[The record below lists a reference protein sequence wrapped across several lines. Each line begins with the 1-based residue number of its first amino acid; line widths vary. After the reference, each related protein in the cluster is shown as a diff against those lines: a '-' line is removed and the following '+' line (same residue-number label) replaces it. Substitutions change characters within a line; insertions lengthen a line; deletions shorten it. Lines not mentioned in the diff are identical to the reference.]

1 VEVGVALP
9 AATTSRRRA
18 RSRRKCVWVLAYA
31 CGALLPL
38 LLAAQTPVA
47 SGRSVTDELGASL
60 GIVALS
66 LLGLQLILPSRL
78 RVISGVLGADVAVR
92 LHRRLAH
99 VTFAAIGAHIAV
111 VVLAKPARVTLLL
124 FFGAP
129 WRAQAAVTSVVAL
142 VLLVASSIWR
152 GRLHIPY
159 AAWRALHLALGG
171 AALVFAAIHT
181 VGLHGYLSHGL
192 AALWFGLFVIGSLA
206 ALVELRVLKPRRLAR
221 DAYVVQAVIPERGG
235 ATTIRLQAKGHF
247 GTPFRPGQFAWL
259 KLADNSTGL
268 AEHPFSYSSS
278 ALTPARPSF
287 TIKHYT
293 GFSRKVADLKPGT
306 ELVLDGPHG
315 SYWPARDATGYVLI
329 AGGIG
334 ITPSLSLL
342 RTAADMGDT
351 RPYLLIYGNRS
362 ESDIV
367 FADELEGI
375 SVRLNLKVVHVL
387 SRPSANWDGERGR
400 IGKELLDR
408 HLPADLRGF
417 EFFVCASPPVVEAT
431 VSALTLA
438 GIAREFI
445 HMESF

>member
-1 VEVGVALP
+1 LA
-9 AATTSRRRA
+9 
-18 RSRRKCVWVLAYA
+18 WVLAWA
-31 CGALLPL
+31 CGAVLPL
-38 LLAAQTPVA
+38 ALVAQTPAA

-66 LLGLQLILPSRL
+66 LLGMQLILPARL
-78 RVISGVLGADVAVR
+78 RIVSGLLGADVAVR

-99 VTFAAIGAHIAV
+99 VTFAAIGAHVAV
-111 VVLAKPARVTLLL
+111 VMLAKPARVTLLL

-129 WRAQAAVTSVVAL
+129 WRAQAAVTSLLAL
-142 VLLVASSIWR
+142 FLLVASSIWR
-152 GRLHIPY
+152 GKLQIPY

-171 AALVFAAIHT
+171 GALVFAAIHT
-181 VGLHGYLSHGL
+181 IGWHGYLTHGL
-192 AALWFGLFVIGSLA
+192 PALWFAVFVIGSLA
-206 ALVELRVLKPRRLAR
+206 ALVELRVLKPRRLVR
-221 DAYVVQAVIPERGG
+221 DTYVVQAVVPERGG

-247 GTPFRPGQFAWL
+247 GMPFRPGQFAWL

-287 TIKHYT
+287 TIKAYK
-293 GFSRKVADLKPGT
+293 GFSRKVAELEPGT

-315 SYWPARDATGYVLI
+315 SYWPARDASGYVLI

-342 RTAADMGDT
+342 RTAADLGDT
-351 RPYLLIYGNRS
+351 RPYLLVYANRS

-367 FADELEGI
+367 FAEELEGI

-387 SRPSANWDGERGR
+387 SAPSADWDGERGR

-417 EFFVCASPPVVEAT
+417 EFFVCASPPAVEAT

-438 GIAREFI
+438 GIAQEFI
-445 HMESF
+445 HMECFENV